1 MSAIPAL
8 AWCKSLGFLCADSR
22 AVVGVRVASR
32 RCNFAARQLCADPEV
47 RYRLEADAWHWKDI
61 LPCFCVKGNCLGVTG
76 DLFVVAD
83 SGPLNSFAVELWGLK
98 ARSPVK
104 TLNGHTNSVGA
115 MDRVASAP
123 NLLATGS
130 RDCTVRIWD
139 LNADTS
145 MVLRGHKHW
154 IHGVRFS
161 PLGDKVV
168 SGSEDKTARVWAVGT
183 GALIST
189 LACHTEFVFTVDF
202 WQDTRV
208 LTGGQDG
215 QVVLWEETGEEVRK
229 IPGRL
234 LATLWDTL
242 IAVTKDKT
250 VMVYSAEALGGGE
263 QAGPVAIMEL
273 VGYSDSAAFRPDG
286 KQLAIAGWCDGKVF
300 VHVWDILG
308 GSRLFRLAVGSHRST
323 FELIYASTTG
333 ELLVLIGDEGCVQL
347 WGDASAPGAV
357 AAAGDANAPG
367 AAALWGGL
375 QQRWSAQGAGPGA
388 PLAENASA
396 AVGEV
401 RLGRAA
407 GTALG
412 ETRVVLLGFG
422 FRRWH
427 NRQPHLLLG
436 RICVPGAKRAGDRGV
451 GGGAG
456 PDISAPE
463 GPPMNAR
470 GMGQPSYPLA
480 TK

>member
-367 AAALWGGL
+367 AAALGAVCSSDGPLKARGQELRLRKTLRPRLEKSAWGVPQVQPWVKHVWFCLGL
-375 QQRWSAQGAGPGA
+375 DFVVGTIGNRTYFWGESVFPA
-388 PLAENASA
+388 P
-396 AVGEV
+396 
-401 RLGRAA
+401 
-407 GTALG
+407 
-412 ETRVVLLGFG
+412 
-422 FRRWH
+422 
-427 NRQPHLLLG
+427 
-436 RICVPGAKRAGDRGV
+436 
-451 GGGAG
+451 
-456 PDISAPE
+456 SAPE
-463 GPPMNAR
+463 IGALEAVR
-470 GMGQPSYPLA
+470 GLTSRRQRGRR
-480 TK
+480 